1 MQLTWPRLQVQRNDE
16 SEAIL
21 IDRNRR
27 PLGHQKWT
35 WRSAANPSQNGNPCD
50 PHMRLNRIGLLD
62 LLHFRLGGCSHYCKQ
77 HFLETGILPDMIAPK
92 ISLSLAEKLD
102 LVPALASITLTVFW
116 ALLTSLWRSTA
127 YPKTL
132 VLHIGY
138 AAFRKATARLTVA
151 QMQYALPTTDQ
162 NYERYVRKHK
172 LPSKT
177 VDLGDG
183 ALGHWIGDPKA
194 DNILIWYHGGGFAL
208 PANRGYFQFFLNLIT
223 HLRKYH
229 NKSLSIFTLTY
240 TLAPGAT
247 YPTQLRQAT
256 SALRHIL
263 TTHSPSQILLGGDS
277 AGGNLVGGVLS
288 HLAHPHPQIAPIPCE
303 GTLRGAIMIA
313 PWTSL
318 ASDYTDQEIDSR
330 GDLIT
335 PAVAGP
341 WAQAYLGSGE
351 RDHYTDLSSAS
362 AEWFESFPVEK
373 VLVCGGGREILLP
386 VIEGFVEKLREG
398 FKGEMEFCVGEG
410 EGHVAPIYNLYIG
423 EKEETGQGMRVRGWL
438 GETL

>member
-1 MQLTWPRLQVQRNDE
+1 
-16 SEAIL
+16 
-21 IDRNRR
+21 
-27 PLGHQKWT
+27 
-35 WRSAANPSQNGNPCD
+35 
-50 PHMRLNRIGLLD
+50 
-62 LLHFRLGGCSHYCKQ
+62 
-77 HFLETGILPDMIAPK
+77 MITPK

-116 ALLTSLWRSTA
+116 ALLTSLWRSAA

-138 AAFRKATARLTVA
+138 AAFRKATARMTVA

-172 LPSKT
+172 LPSNT

-194 DNILIWYHGGGFAL
+194 DNILIWYHGIFIPSFPFHRPFPTTSHSQNKYRRRLRPPRQQRLLSVLLEPYNSSAELSQQIALHLHTNLHSRPGG
-208 PANRGYFQFFLNLIT
+208 
-223 HLRKYH
+223 
-229 NKSLSIFTLTY
+229 
-240 TLAPGAT
+240 T

-288 HLAHPHPQIAPIPCE
+288 HLAHPHPQIAPITCE
-303 GTLRGAIMIA
+303 ESLRGAIMIA

-351 RDHYTDLSSAS
+351 RDHYTDLSSAP

-386 VIEGFVEKLREG
+386 VIEGFVGKLREG